1 MMDCV
6 PRNLPADPGARLQRK
21 IDKSSTEKFPYREAV
36 GSLRYLGLASRPDIS
51 FLVGKLSQFFEDP
64 GPDHLS
70 ALPRILAYLKGTQNH
85 GICFGQSDDVLLGY
99 CDSNFGGDQN
109 NRR

>member
-36 GSLRYLGLASRPDIS
+36 GSLRYLGLASIPDIS
-51 FLVGKLSQFFEDP
+51 FAVGQLSQFCEDP

-70 ALPRILAYLKGTQNH
+70 AVLRILAYLKGSSWYL
-85 GICFGQSDDVLLGY
+85 FWPK
-99 CDSNFGGDQN
+99 
-109 NRR
+109 

>member
-36 GSLRYLGLASRPDIS
+36 GSLRYLGLASRLDTS
-51 FLVGKLSQFFEDP
+51 FAVGKLSQFCEDP

-99 CDSNFGGDQN
+99 CDSDFGGDQN
-109 NRR
+109 YRR